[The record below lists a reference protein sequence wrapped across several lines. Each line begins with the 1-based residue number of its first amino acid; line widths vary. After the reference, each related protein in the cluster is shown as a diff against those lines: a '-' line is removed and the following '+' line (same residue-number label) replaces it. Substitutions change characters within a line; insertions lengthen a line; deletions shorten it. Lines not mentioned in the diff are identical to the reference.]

1 MSIEAREWTSGARGG
16 ALLAWGR
23 LLRVSLAPTALADVA
38 AGTVL
43 GAGAWP
49 SGPGAS
55 GPFLLMLASACVY
68 HGGMA
73 LNDWADRAEDA
84 RVRATRPIPG
94 GAIRASAALTVALA
108 LLVLGPA
115 LGFLAAPA
123 SGGALALVAILAAL
137 YDLRGRGALLG
148 PLLLG
153 LCRAGNLSA
162 GLLLGLAQPHAE
174 PGLRLLWLA
183 PLLYGLYVFAVS
195 RLARLEDAP
204 EAARSGH
211 GPRIA
216 LACGALLLVALGC
229 GRIVL
234 EPEAVPERLALAGAW
249 TGAALALLGARALLV
264 RALRAELGS
273 AGAVMAAVGMALR
286 RLLVATAA
294 LAAQAGSPSGLV
306 VAGAIL
312 LGYPLAFA
320 LRRVFPPT

>member
-1 MSIEAREWTSGARGG
+1 MSTAATTASARGG
-16 ALLAWGR
+16 AILSWGR
-23 LLRVSLAPTALADVA
+23 LLRLSLAPTALADVA

-49 SGPGAS
+49 GGAGAA
-55 GPFLLMLASACVY
+55 GPFVLMLGSACVY

-84 RVRATRPIPG
+84 RVRGARPLPS
-94 GAIRASAALTVALA
+94 GAIRPPAALAVAA
-108 LLVLGPA
+108 VLLVLGPA

-123 SGGALALVAILAAL
+123 SGIALALVAALAAA
-137 YDLRGRGALLG
+137 YDLAGRGALLG

-162 GLLLGLAQPHAE
+162 GVLLGLAQPRAE

-204 EAARSGH
+204 AEARSGA
-211 GPRIA
+211 GPRRA
-216 LACGALLLVALGC
+216 LATAALLLVALGC
-229 GRIVL
+229 LRLVL
-234 EPEAVPERLALAGAW
+234 EPSAVPTRLALAGAW
-249 TGAALALLGARALLV
+249 TGAVLAVLGSRALLV
-264 RALRAELGS
+264 RALRGELAS
-273 AGAVMAAVGMALR
+273 AGAVMASVGMALR